1 MAQRPFAWFVVCLFW
16 TAPTSA
22 MSLKSNVDCPLQAR
36 VTVQEV
42 REPASDSGLAKRTVV
57 LAVNEAVKG
66 DAGSELEV
74 QILKHG
80 PLAPEI
86 GKQYFVQ
93 LNQGRVCEFEA
104 I

>member
-16 TAPTSA
+16 TAPATA
-22 MSLKSNVDCPLQAR
+22 MSVKSNVDCPLQAR

-42 REPASDSGLAKRTVV
+42 REPASDGGLAKRTVV
-57 LAVNEAVKG
+57 LAVDEAIKG
-66 DAGSELEV
+66 NAGRELEV

-80 PLAPEI
+80 PLEPEI

-93 LNQGRVCEFEA
+93 LNEGRLCEFEA